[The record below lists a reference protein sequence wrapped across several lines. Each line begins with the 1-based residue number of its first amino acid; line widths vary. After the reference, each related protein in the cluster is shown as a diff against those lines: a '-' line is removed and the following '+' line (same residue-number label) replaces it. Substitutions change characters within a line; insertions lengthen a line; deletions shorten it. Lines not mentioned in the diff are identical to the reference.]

1 MKTNMIL
8 SLIAATL
15 LGLSGCGSSDSG
27 GDNPTDTDPTVN
39 SAPVVDAGNDMT
51 VQLGDHITLSGSA
64 SDIDGTVV
72 SVVWEKDTVQLA
84 ATPTFTY
91 TPTSIGTE
99 LLTFTATDDKG
110 ASTSDTVTLTVSMSP
125 VGNTPPQADAGSDL
139 SVQTNDT
146 LTITG
151 SGIDSDGTI
160 VSYRWTKDG
169 VELATTATFDYTPT
183 VVGTDT
189 LTFTVTDDKGAT
201 ASDTM
206 VVTVS
211 AVPVPNNAPTVTTQ
225 DLTTDINTAVTVT
238 SNANDSDG
246 SIVAYSWSEN
256 SVVISTQASFSYTP
270 TTTGD
275 HTLTIT
281 VTDDDGA
288 TATATLTVTANDP
301 AVDTPPVITIIGENP
316 YTLVKGTA
324 FTDPGATALDNEDGV
339 LPITTNN
346 SVDTSTVGTYTVV
359 YSTLDSAGHQVVEW
373 RQVNVVDSL
382 SVVAVND
389 IVTANSLSDIITVD
403 VRSNDTLTTATVTLL
418 DTDNDY
424 GVWSLSNNQVTYT
437 PHANT
442 LFKGGEVFALYQISD
457 GTNSATAAIF
467 INYPVVL
474 EAKDD
479 SAVPTTIAPYTI
491 NVINND
497 THIDAVAQ
505 VQVDDYGWKVEDDM
519 RITYTPPSYFGG
531 GPVNTSYTLVDTSGR
546 SDSAEITL
554 NYPKVLY
561 AAMDSATATNLTDTL
576 DIDVLANDTIT
587 ANTTISYCF
596 SDMFTCEVNA
606 TTKHITV
613 TPAAN
618 FGGGMTYVSYIIT
631 DGIRSSSTYVRIT
644 YPEVLVAKE
653 DDRFASD
660 ITTVLNIDVLAND
673 VVTGTPTVQLRA
685 GYDSNTGA
693 DIYDNNAT
701 TEDGH
706 WQVEADN
713 TVTFTP
719 NSIFAGDLTQ
729 IEYKIIDSSGRESLS
744 DIYLSYPTV
753 IKASDDYL
761 YPTIISTVNITVL
774 NNDTYTP
781 ADLASVVINSGYDGT
796 WSVEANNSITFT
808 PDTSFKGGETNG
820 AYTIT
825 NTAGREDTGYITITY
840 PYRLKAYDDQ
850 AVQTDI
856 NQTTSYNVVSN
867 DIADDTPILLEL
879 AWGGGITEEGNW
891 SVENNTNLIF
901 APNASFGGGDVYFD
915 YTITDAQG
923 RMEQATCTFT
933 YPLIVK
939 ATTDLIQMQSFVKT
953 DINILANDTFLSLND
968 TTVTLDGQLQSSEG
982 NWTLNSDKSVSF
994 TPAASFGG
1002 GYVYMPYTLTDITS
1016 GRKSTNYIFLEY
1028 PVAVAAEDETV
1039 YSTVSDTT
1047 PVTIDVLLND
1057 TYTTPVTITFSNGL
1071 TTLSD
1076 TYGDWSIDANNKVV
1090 FTPTS
1095 TIPNYAYIST
1105 DYTITD
1111 QDGRTATAIVTVA
1124 YWP

>member
-15 LGLSGCGSSDSG
+15 LGLSGCGGSDSG
-27 GDNPTDTDPTVN
+27 GDNPTGTDPTVN
-39 SAPVVDAGNDMT
+39 SAPVVNAGNDMT
-51 VQLGDHITLSGSA
+51 VQLGGHITLSGSA

-72 SVVWEKDTVQLA
+72 SVAWKKGTAQLA

-146 LTITG
+146 LTIAG
-151 SGIDSDGTI
+151 SGTDSDGTI
-160 VSYRWTKDG
+160 VSYRWTKG
-169 VELATTATFDYTPT
+169 GIELATTATFDYTPT

-189 LTFTVTDDKGAT
+189 LTLTVTDDKGAT

-225 DLTTDINTAVTVT
+225 DLTTDINTAVAVT

-256 SVVISTQASFSYTP
+256 GVVISTQASFSYTP
-270 TTTGD
+270 TTAGD

-301 AVDTPPVITIIGENP
+301 AVDVPPVITIIGDNP
-316 YTLVKGTA
+316 YTLLKGTT

-339 LPITTNN
+339 LTVITT
-346 SVDTSTVGTYTVV
+346 SDVDNLTVGSYGVV
-359 YSTLDSAGHQVVEW
+359 YSTLDSAGHSVVEW

-382 SVVAVND
+382 SVVAAND
-389 IVTANSLSDIITVD
+389 TVTANTLSEVVTVD
-403 VRSNDTLTTATVTLL
+403 VRSNDTPTTATVSLL
-418 DTDNDY
+418 DTYDAY
-424 GVWSLSNNQVTYT
+424 GIWSLSNNQVTYT
-437 PHANT
+437 PHSNT
-442 LFKGGEVFALYQISD
+442 LFNGGEVFALYQISD
-457 GTNSATAAIF
+457 GTNSATAVIY

-479 SAVPTTIAPYTI
+479 AAAPTVIAPYTI

-497 THIDAVAQ
+497 THTDAVAQ

-587 ANTTISYCF
+587 ANTTIGYCF

-606 TTKHITV
+606 TTNHITV
-613 TPAAN
+613 TPTTN

-631 DGIRSSSTYVRIT
+631 DGIRSSSTYVRLT

-653 DDRFASD
+653 DNKRASA

-673 VVTGTPTVQLRA
+673 VASSTPTILINT
-685 GYDSNTGA
+685 GYDPNTGNET
-693 DIYDNNAT
+693 YGDNID

-706 WQVEADN
+706 WQVETNN

-719 NSIFAGDLTQ
+719 NSIFAGNLTQ
-729 IEYKIIDSSGRESLS
+729 IEYKIIDSAGRESLS
-744 DIYLSYPTV
+744 YIYLDYPVIIDAKSDYIYPTAV
-753 IKASDDYL
+753 SM
-761 YPTIISTVNITVL
+761 VNIAVL

-781 ADLASVVINSGYDGT
+781 TDLASVVITSGYDGT

-820 AYTIT
+820 AYKIT
-825 NTAGREDTGYITITY
+825 NTAGREDAAYITITY
-840 PYRLKAYDDQ
+840 PYLLKAYDDQ
-850 AVQTDI
+850 AEQTDI
-856 NQTTSYNVVSN
+856 DQAMSYNVVTN

-879 AWGGGITEEGNW
+879 AWGGGVTAEGNW
-891 SVENNTNLIF
+891 SVENNTTLTF
-901 APNASFGGGDVYFD
+901 VPNASFGGGDVHFD
-915 YTITDAQG
+915 YTLTDAQG
-923 RMEQATCTFT
+923 RVDQATCTFT

-939 ATTDLIQMQSFVKT
+939 ATTDFMQMQSFVKA
-953 DINILANDTFLSLND
+953 DINILSNDTVVSLND
-968 TTVTLDGQLQSSEG
+968 TTVTLDGQLQSGEG

-1002 GYVYMPYTLTDITS
+1002 GYIYMPYTLTDITT
-1016 GRKSTNYIFLEY
+1016 GRKSTGYIYIEY
-1028 PVAVAAEDETV
+1028 PVVIAAEDETV

-1047 PVTIDVLLND
+1047 PVTIDVLTND
-1057 TYTTPVTITFSNGL
+1057 TYTAPVTITFSNGL

-1076 TYGDWSIDANNKVV
+1076 TYGDWSIDGTDNVV

-1095 TIPNYAYIST
+1095 TIPNYEYIST

-1111 QDGRTATAIVTVA
+1111 QDGRAATATVTVA